1 MPNPTERPHQPDP
14 RSQAGALRRTL
25 HLLVA
30 GAGWAAFA
38 WAWVQILGR
47 VRGPDVSLTLT
58 FLALSVTIVAS
69 ACWLWA
75 AHNAHLSRT
84 RRPRLKVRERV
95 VRHTRHL
102 ESLTESAI
110 VAIAVEDGRKVYHA
124 EPAEAPAMPLREAA

>member
-1 MPNPTERPHQPDP
+1 MSNESERPHLPDP
-14 RSQAGALRRTL
+14 RSQAGTLRRAL

-30 GAGWAAFA
+30 GVGWAAFA
-38 WAWVQILGR
+38 WAWVEIIGR

-84 RRPRLKVRERV
+84 RRPRLKLRECM

-102 ESLTESAI
+102 ESLTESPI
-110 VAIAVEDGRKVYHA
+110 VTIAVEDGRKVYHA
-124 EPAEAPAMPLREAA
+124 EPVEMPLREAA

>member
-95 VRHTRHL
+95 VRHTRQL

-110 VAIAVEDGRKVYHA
+110 VAIAIEDGRKVYHA